1 MELQLQTAKHFYH
14 FARLSIVHP
23 EIERSIPIQ
32 KRLPNI
38 RTYFIPII
46 ASFKA
51 ASSLVNARSS
61 LPSGSTG

>member
-1 MELQLQTAKHFYH
+1 MELQLQTEKLFFH

-23 EIERSIPIQ
+23 EIERSVPIR
-32 KRLPNI
+32 KTPPHM

-46 ASFKA
+46 ASFNA